1 MKDGKNDFVLLKTQ
15 TTRQEQTLKQTL
27 SREELAIMDKGF
39 LEAATAV
46 TKSTDLR
53 KSLLPIWK
61 RQIHE
66 ILIHRE
72 ECGCQQG
79 NPTTCF
85 LNMPF
90 EVQEKIIPQN
100 SFLTFG
106 TFQRLNRA
114 ALARIVEGAADNNK
128 V

>member
-15 TTRQEQTLKQTL
+15 MTQQQLHKQTL
-27 SREELAIMDKGF
+27 SQVELTIMDRGF
-39 LEAATAV
+39 SEAAIVV

-61 RQIHE
+61 RLIHE
-66 ILIHRE
+66 ILIHRG

-79 NPTTCF
+79 NPTSCF
-85 LNMPF
+85 LNLPF
-90 EVQEKIIPQN
+90 EAQEKIIPPN
-100 SFLTFG
+100 RFLTFE

-114 ALARIVEGAADNNK
+114 TLASIVEGATDHSK

>member
-15 TTRQEQTLKQTL
+15 TTRQEQPRKQTL
-27 SREELAIMDKGF
+27 SQAELAIMDKGF
-39 LEAATAV
+39 LEAVTVV
-46 TKSTDLR
+46 TKSMDLR

-61 RQIHE
+61 RLIHE
-66 ILIHRE
+66 ILIQRG

-79 NPTTCF
+79 NPTSCF
-85 LNMPF
+85 LNLPL
-90 EVQEKIIPQN
+90 EAQEKIIPPN
-100 SFLTFG
+100 KFLTFE

-114 ALARIVEGAADNNK
+114 TLASIVEGATDNNK